1 MYHDC
6 RIHLISGY
14 MQTTGVAA
22 EGNKIRLKEDSRSRG
37 RFYKPL
43 SVHSIMLVMTNYRH
57 KITLYMM
64 SVNIFLKKKLQKL
77 KIHFCS

>member
-14 MQTTGVAA
+14 MQTTGEAA

-37 RFYKPL
+37 RFYTVV
-43 SVHSIMLVMTNYRH
+43 SAFYCVSYN
-57 KITLYMM
+57 
-64 SVNIFLKKKLQKL
+64 
-77 KIHFCS
+77 